1 VDLYAGVNL
10 LKNVHFEVDIADNL
24 TAYADPNA
32 FDLVVRNLIDNSFK
46 ALPQAGNLQISAKV
60 ENDSV
65 LVEFKDDAGGMPA
78 YKVAVIQRVFDAPEK
93 AQIGQDGMGMG
104 LIMVAR
110 FVKRNHG
117 RIGVESQ
124 TGKGTTFSVKLPTEE
139 LVKWK

>member
-1 VDLYAGVNL
+1 MDLYAGVNL